1 MKESDEIDK
10 DSVDYFLKRAT
21 CKSLDLATQIK
32 NAARHHIDSFNF
44 IYEEGLEKVC
54 LHLPPL
60 EIVQNPVVTDEN
72 NNTTTKNLL
81 LPFKKMKIWF
91 EVITMGYKFL

>member
-1 MKESDEIDK
+1 MKEQEEVDK
-10 DSVDYFLKRAT
+10 DSVEYFLKRAT
-21 CKSLDLATQIK
+21 CKSLDLASEIK

-60 EIVQNPVVTDEN
+60 EIVQNPLVSEDPTN
-72 NNTTTKNLL
+72 SSTRSLL

-91 EVITMGYKFL
+91 EDLTIG